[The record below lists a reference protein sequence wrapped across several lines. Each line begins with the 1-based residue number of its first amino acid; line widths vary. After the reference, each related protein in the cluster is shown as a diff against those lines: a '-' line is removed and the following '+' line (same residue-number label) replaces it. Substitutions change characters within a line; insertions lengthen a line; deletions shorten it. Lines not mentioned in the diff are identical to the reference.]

1 MKRIIAVF
9 LTITVFMLCFNAAAF
24 AKEKTKIS
32 DTMRQAMSAA
42 SDDAKLEAYIWLYCH
57 IDDDEVF
64 RQAVKECGY
73 IGGLP
78 VNMTLDEVYAY
89 KAAYSRI
96 VSEQEAAVSHNFVGK
111 LGVGEEDI
119 VYLGKHPYVILKLTK
134 AQINE
139 ADTFSE
145 VSGIDYAND
154 APADAPADKPENSK
168 IYEEQ
173 VKNIHPFLYGYREL
187 YYHSGGDGAVDWVL
201 ITGSTATIVDQA
213 LYMVIGNRVV
223 IKPQGTIPFGH
234 GYAVYDVKQNTAKTV
249 SANILSQYDG
259 LEEAFNKYG
268 CGKLIGDLDGNDEI
282 SIADATIIQR
292 CQAQMRDYPDSDLI
306 QPYEEVEGALK
317 YYSDFNRDGK
327 RDINDATAI
336 QRFLAGYSYPKS

>member
-9 LTITVFMLCFNAAAF
+9 LTITVFMLSFSISVF

-32 DTMRQAMSAA
+32 DTLQNAMSEA
-42 SDDAKLEAYIWLYCH
+42 SDDAKLEAHIWLYCH
-57 IDDDEVF
+57 IDEDEVF

-78 VNMTLDEVYAY
+78 LNMTLEEVYAY
-89 KAAYSRI
+89 KAAYNRI
-96 VSEQEAAVSHNFVGK
+96 VSEQEAAVSYNFVTK
-111 LGVGEEDI
+111 LGIGEDDI
-119 VYLGKHPYVILKLTK
+119 IYLGKHSLVVLKLTK

-139 ADTFSE
+139 AETFSE
-145 VSGIDYAND
+145 VSSIDYANN
-154 APADAPADKPENSK
+154 APAEAPADKPENSK

-173 VKNIHPFLYGYREL
+173 VKNIHPFLYNYGEL
-187 YYHSGGDGAVDWVL
+187 YYHAGDDGVVDWAL
-201 ITGSTATIVDQA
+201 ITGSTATMVDKA

-223 IKPQGTIPFGH
+223 IKPQSISPFGH
-234 GYAVYDVKQNTAKTV
+234 GYAVYDVKQNTVKAV
-249 SANILSQYDG
+249 SAGMLSQYDG

-282 SIADATIIQR
+282 NIADATIIQR
-292 CQAQMRDYPDSDLI
+292 CQAKMREYPDSDTI
-306 QPYEEVEGALK
+306 QPYEEVDGALK

-327 RDINDATAI
+327 RDISDATAI
-336 QRFLAGYSYPKS
+336 QRYLAGYSHPQS